1 MLQMLIPATL
11 RIKGNEVERGV
22 FYYGNRDSVFRNPDC
37 NVFYGP
43 DCKDVLIH
51 CREVRQI
58 RKNNKKIRPRLI
70 GGRIANRNHY
80 AVWR

>member
-1 MLQMLIPATL
+1 MLQIVIPATL

-22 FYYGNRDSVFRNPDC
+22 FYYGDRDSVFHNPDC

-43 DCKDVLIH
+43 NCKDVSMY

-58 RKNNKKIRPRLI
+58 RKNNKKIRPRLACGSI
-70 GGRIANRNHY
+70 TNRNHY
-80 AVWR
+80 AV